1 MSDNGK
7 GSIEFKITFVVE
19 PDEDS
24 FHAYCPALK
33 GLHSSGDSEEE
44 ALNNASDAA
53 VVYLK
58 SLMKHGDPIPVGIA
72 AYKERRRAIPLRRKG
87 GTRYH
92 TRDLAVAVA

>member
-1 MSDNGK
+1 MSDDGK